1 MSNDVVDVLI
11 IGAGASGAAV
21 AWSLAETR
29 MHIVCLEQ
37 GDWMNPA
44 TYPSNFQDWEVH
56 HGETS
61 AISPNHRNR
70 DADYPIN
77 DSESPIAIVNFN
89 AVGGSTILY
98 SAHFPRFHPSDFR
111 TRSLDGVGDDW
122 PIDYFQ
128 LEPFFAQNDRNMG
141 VSGLHGDPAIPDH
154 EPPLPHIPM
163 GKMGEKIGQG
173 FNKLGWH
180 WWPSDSA
187 IITEPY
193 EGRGQCLNLGPC
205 NTGCSQ
211 GAKSSVDIAYWPV
224 AQRMGVEL
232 RPNCRVNQIT
242 VDANDMATGVE
253 YWDADGNLKHQRAEV
268 VIVACNGVGT
278 PRLLLHSKSARFPN
292 GLANRSG
299 LLGKN
304 LMLHPW
310 GGASGLFD
318 EPLESHFGPQGCCL
332 LSQEFYET
340 DESRGFVRGY
350 NLQITRGSP
359 PIATAR
365 YGVASGAIPWGP
377 AHHEEFEKRYDR
389 SLHIGV
395 CAEDLPEECNQV
407 VLDEELTDSNGIPAP
422 KIIYRTSENSMRM
435 LEHGTARAAEALEA
449 AGAIEVTKSP
459 LPIRMAG
466 WHLLG
471 TARMGTD
478 PERSV
483 VNEWGR
489 SHDVKN
495 LFVVDG
501 SVFVTSGGVNPT
513 TTIQAVALYIADSM
527 KQRLA
532 TLFD

>member
-1 MSNDVVDVLI
+1 MPNDVVDVLI
-11 IGAGASGAAV
+11 VGAGASGAAV

-44 TYPSNFQDWEVH
+44 SYPSNFQDWEVH

-70 DADYPIN
+70 AADYPIN

-111 TRSLDGVGDDW
+111 VRTLDGVADDW

-141 VSGLHGDPAIPDH
+141 VSGLHGDPAIPEH

-163 GKMGEKIGQG
+163 GKMGETIGRG

-253 YWDADGNLKHQRAEV
+253 YWDADGNLQHQRAEV

-299 LLGKN
+299 LVGKN

-365 YGVASGAIPWGP
+365 YGVASGAIPWGA

-407 VLDEELTDSNGIPAP
+407 VLDDELTDSNGIPAP
-422 KIIYRTSENSMRM
+422 KIIYRVSENSMRM
-435 LEHGTARAAEALEA
+435 LEHGTARAAESLEA

-495 LFVVDG
+495 LFLVDG

>member
-1 MSNDVVDVLI
+1 MASDIVDVLI

-29 MHIVCLEQ
+29 MRIVCFEQ
-37 GDWMNPA
+37 GDWMNPS

-56 HGETS
+56 GGETAS
-61 AISPNHRNR
+61 ASPNFRKR

-77 DSESPIAIVNFN
+77 ESESPIAIVNFN
-89 AVGGSTILY
+89 AVGGSTVLY
-98 SAHFPRFHPSDFR
+98 SAHFPRLHPSDFR
-111 TRSLDGVGDDW
+111 VRSLDGVADDW
-122 PIDYFQ
+122 PIDYET
-128 LEPFFAQNDRNMG
+128 LEPFFTQNDRNMG
-141 VSGLHGDPAIPDH
+141 VSGLRGDPAMPAH
-154 EPPLPHIPM
+154 EPPLPHIPL
-163 GKMGEKIGQG
+163 GKMGETVGRG

-211 GAKSSVDIAYWPV
+211 GAKSSVDIAYWPMV
-224 AQRMGVEL
+224 QRMGVEL
-232 RPNCRVNQIT
+232 RTNCRVNQIT
-242 VDANDMATGVE
+242 VTENDMVTGVE
-253 YWDADGNLKHQRAEV
+253 YWDADGNLQHQRAEV

-299 LLGKN
+299 LVGKN

-310 GGASGLFD
+310 GHASGIFD
-318 EPLESHFGPQGCCL
+318 EALESHFGPQGCCV

-340 DESRGFVRGY
+340 DTSRGFVRGF

-359 PIATAR
+359 PVSTAHMGIAT
-365 YGVASGAIPWGP
+365 GSMPWGQG
-377 AHHEEFEKRYDR
+377 HHDAFEKYYDR
-389 SLHIGV
+389 SVHIGV
-395 CAEDLPEECNQV
+395 CAEDLPEEHNQV
-407 VLDEELTDSNGIPAP
+407 VLDDQLTDSNGIPAP
-422 KIIYRTSENSMRM
+422 KIIYRTSENSLKM
-435 LEHGTARAAEALEA
+435 LAHGTARAVEALKA
-449 AGAIEVTKSP
+449 AGAIETHATP
-459 LPIRMAG
+459 FPIRMAG

-471 TARMGTD
+471 TARMGCD
-478 PERSV
+478 PDRSV

-489 SHDVKN
+489 SHDVRN
-495 LFVVDG
+495 LFIVDG

-513 TTIQAVALYIADSM
+513 TTIQAVALYIADAM